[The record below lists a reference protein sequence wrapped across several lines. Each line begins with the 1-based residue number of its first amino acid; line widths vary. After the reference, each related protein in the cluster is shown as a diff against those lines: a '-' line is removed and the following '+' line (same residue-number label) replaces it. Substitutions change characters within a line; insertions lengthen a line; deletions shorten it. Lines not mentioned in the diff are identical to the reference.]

1 MELNIVIQ
9 KSELLVFGVFF
20 FPLFGVYG
28 FFWGGWLKRNAVK
41 TVHSFCFAGDWF
53 KTDFYVSKC

>member
-9 KSELLVFGVFF
+9 KSQLLVFWGF
-20 FPLFGVYG
+20 FPPL
-28 FFWGGWLKRNAVK
+28 WGIWVFLGGLKRNAVK